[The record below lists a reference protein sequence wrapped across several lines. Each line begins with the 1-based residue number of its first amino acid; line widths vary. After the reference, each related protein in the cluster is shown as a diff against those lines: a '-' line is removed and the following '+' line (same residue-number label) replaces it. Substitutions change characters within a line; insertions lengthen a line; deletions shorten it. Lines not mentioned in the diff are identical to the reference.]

1 MLEAL
6 AKLLKV
12 LNSETQPGQISLAL
26 ALSMIVGFTPV
37 FSLHNIVVIF
47 FVLTL
52 RVNLSAFLLGFIT
65 FSGMAYLLDPLFND
79 FGRAVL
85 TYKGLEEFWTGLYNS
100 TFWRM
105 TRFNNT
111 IVMGSFLSSLI
122 AFMPVVLVGNFIIR
136 RYRTYILA
144 GVRKIRL
151 VQIIKASKFYNIYK
165 SLYGLGST

>member
-111 IVMGSFLSSLI
+111 IVIQI
-122 AFMPVVLVGNFIIR
+122 ADSWYKQNTVNFVTSYVKNLCQQLGIIFV
-136 RYRTYILA
+136 YM
-144 GVRKIRL
+144 
-151 VQIIKASKFYNIYK
+151 
-165 SLYGLGST
+165 